1 MDRRLQETILRGD
14 IPTFLSLIR
23 ENENIIDKTIT
34 AWSSNTILHLAAR
47 FGPLELAKEILKLK
61 PEMVSEVNEKSE
73 TPLFEACREGR
84 TDMVMLLVES
94 DPWVVYKVNQDNETA
109 LFAACER
116 GKLDVV
122 NCLLNFQH
130 LLMLE
135 VDGLTTSLHVAAL
148 GGHTEIVKEILK
160 IRPDFAWKKDV
171 NGCTP
176 LHQACSKGHLE
187 TTRELLRFDT
197 DLSSLQDN
205 DGRTPLHWAAMKGR
219 VSIID
224 EILSVS
230 LESAEMITKNGE
242 TVLHLGVKSNQF
254 DAVKYLMET
263 LNTTK
268 LINKPDNDGN
278 TALHLATA
286 GKLGT
291 MVIYLLKLNAE
302 VNAINR
308 KGQTA
313 LDVVESDV
321 SNSGA
326 LQILPAIQDA
336 GGKRGDQLPPS
347 YSTELKQIIAPE
359 SVNNPNVPSS
369 SPKKVLDSPNHH
381 HRRNQRRSREKQ
393 REVQSEGLRNARNT
407 ITVVAV
413 LIATVTFAAGINPP
427 GGFNQTTGKIITGK
441 HTSFKVFVVCNV
453 VALFSSLGIVILL
466 VSIIPFRRKSM
477 MKLLAVTHKIMW
489 VSTSFM
495 AAAYLAAMWTTLPH
509 GRGAVW
515 LLVSVV
521 AIGGGCTMAI
531 FVGLGILLGKHLVR
545 KRKWRINNNKE
556 KRKKES
562 PSSSISR
569 VEELKIMKGGNS
581 ESTTNSDVDSS
592 DKGYHL
598 Y

>member
-34 AWSSNTILHLAAR
+34 TWSSNTILHLAAR

-381 HRRNQRRSREKQ
+381 RRNQRRSREKQ

-531 FVGLGILLGKHLVR
+531 F
-545 KRKWRINNNKE
+545 
-556 KRKKES
+556 
-562 PSSSISR
+562 SISR

>member
-1 MDRRLQETILRGD
+1 MKT
-14 IPTFLSLIR
+14 SLT
-23 ENENIIDKTIT
+23 KQSLCMVLKHHST
-34 AWSSNTILHLAAR
+34 HLAAR

-84 TDMVMLLVES
+84 TDMVMLAGGRERIS
-94 DPWVVYKVNQDNETA
+94 WVVYKVNQDNETILHGRRTLMDA
-109 LFAACER
+109 L
-116 GKLDVV
+116 
-122 NCLLNFQH
+122 
-130 LLMLE
+130 
-135 VDGLTTSLHVAAL
+135 
-148 GGHTEIVKEILK
+148 
-160 IRPDFAWKKDV
+160 
-171 NGCTP
+171 

-219 VSIID
+219 GAS
-224 EILSVS
+224 STRYS
-230 LESAEMITKNGE
+230 LECY
-242 TVLHLGVKSNQF
+242 KSQ
-254 DAVKYLMET
+254 
-263 LNTTK
+263 
-268 LINKPDNDGN
+268 
-278 TALHLATA
+278 
-286 GKLGT
+286 GT
-291 MVIYLLKLNAE
+291 DC
-302 VNAINR
+302 
-308 KGQTA
+308 

-369 SPKKVLDSPNHH
+369 SQKKVLDYPNHH
-381 HRRNQRRSREKQ
+381 HRQ
-393 REVQSEGLRNARNT
+393 VQSEGLRNASNT

-521 AIGGGCTMAI
+521 AIGGGYNGNFC
-531 FVGLGILLGKHLVR
+531 G

-581 ESTTNSDVDSS
+581 ESTTNSDVIARI
-592 DKGYHL
+592 KVTICIRFK
-598 Y
+598 